1 MLKGEKS
8 KALSGSNEAVRA
20 HEPAAGLRRPESA
33 LVVASFLSP
42 LLTSAA
48 PKLTWFFLL
57 VIGVIL
63 VAGGWRG
70 IDWRNEARRNAAFIA
85 VLVLALYILVSTAW
99 AAEPEDALAK
109 AGLLFGVAV
118 LTLAASRSV
127 TEWEWEGL
135 RRAGLAFAAGALLGA
150 LYVLFAFLT
159 DDAIARAAERWW
171 ASLGLG
177 HGHAPDA
184 RELARFRP
192 GDLRTHVQ
200 MVLINFWPALLMLS
214 MVPGKSRRPAVLAL
228 YVIAVAIPIFISE
241 RASSQLAFGVSA
253 FFFIFAWLWR
263 DAAPRVLAAL
273 WCLGFVVILPAAFAA
288 YNAGWHMAHWLPN
301 SARARVIIWEYTA
314 ERVLEAP
321 WLGIGADSTEALE
334 HKATA
339 IQPEGYVY
347 PRETGPHAHDVFLQ
361 AWYEL
366 GVVGVILLACV
377 GVALALR
384 IKLLPFRAQPFAA
397 AGFAAFATS
406 IAFAWSIWQS
416 WMLCAAGLLLLYLL
430 MAAYSLKGVDTTG
443 RALRG
448 G

>member
-1 MLKGEKS
+1 
-8 KALSGSNEAVRA
+8 
-20 HEPAAGLRRPESA
+20 
-33 LVVASFLSP
+33 
-42 LLTSAA
+42 
-48 PKLTWFFLL
+48 
-57 VIGVIL
+57 
-63 VAGGWRG
+63 
-70 IDWRNEARRNAAFIA
+70 
-85 VLVLALYILVSTAW
+85 
-99 AAEPEDALAK
+99 
-109 AGLLFGVAV
+109 
-118 LTLAASRSV
+118 
-127 TEWEWEGL
+127 
-135 RRAGLAFAAGALLGA
+135 
-150 LYVLFAFLT
+150 
-159 DDAIARAAERWW
+159 
-171 ASLGLG
+171 
-177 HGHAPDA
+177 
-184 RELARFRP
+184 
-192 GDLRTHVQ
+192 
-200 MVLINFWPALLMLS
+200 
-214 MVPGKSRRPAVLAL
+214 
-228 YVIAVAIPIFISE
+228 VAIPIFISE

-301 SARARVIIWEYTA
+301 SARARIIIWEYTA